1 MKKNLFFFLVAGMA
15 FASCV
20 SDETVGE
27 QGVKEPAK
35 LTFSSPLMQS
45 NGGTRANYYGEI
57 GDHMYSGSST
67 IYHYPKEE
75 DFLIYAV
82 QHEGE
87 FAGWTSATPH
97 EINGKVVK
105 YDMNVDGWAPK
116 TDGGGYY
123 YWPAGKM
130 SFAAS
135 SPADLECT
143 GATRTYGADGVTIEN
158 FEVNADAEH
167 HYDLLY
173 SNRTLN
179 QTAEKMKDAA
189 SYYSGIPIDFKHAL
203 SSVRFSIKNESE
215 ANVFLTS
222 IKVYGVKYKGTF
234 EEQLN
239 EATNA
244 QDPKW
249 TVDDDK
255 IASDA
260 AYIGFQGSVQFQAAP
275 LYVAQLA
282 AEDTDAPGEDEK
294 CNQLLLMPQ
303 TLTDDATVVV
313 TYTVNGSARSKTA
326 KLNAGIDVL
335 GHPVPAWEPGV
346 RYTYRL
352 VYGKA
357 AADQD
362 RIYFAPGAAEWTDHE
377 VIVVEL

>member
-1 MKKNLFFFLVAGMA
+1 
-15 FASCV
+15 
-20 SDETVGE
+20 
-27 QGVKEPAK
+27 
-35 LTFSSPLMQS
+35 
-45 NGGTRANYYGEI
+45 
-57 GDHMYSGSST
+57 
-67 IYHYPKEE
+67 
-75 DFLIYAV
+75 
-82 QHEGE
+82 
-87 FAGWTSATPH
+87 
-97 EINGKVVK
+97 
-105 YDMNVDGWAPK
+105 
-116 TDGGGYY
+116 
-123 YWPAGKM
+123 
-130 SFAAS
+130 
-135 SPADLECT
+135 
-143 GATRTYGADGVTIEN
+143 
-158 FEVNADAEH
+158 
-167 HYDLLY
+167 
-173 SNRTLN
+173 
-179 QTAEKMKDAA
+179 
-189 SYYSGIPIDFKHAL
+189 
-203 SSVRFSIKNESE
+203 
-215 ANVFLTS
+215 
-222 IKVYGVKYKGTF
+222 
-234 EEQLN
+234 LN

>member
-1 MKKNLFFFLVAGMA
+1 MKKNLFFFLAAGMA

-20 SDETVGE
+20 SDQTVGE

-82 QHEGE
+82 QHEGD
-87 FAGWTSATPH
+87 FARWTSATPH

-135 SPADLECT
+135 SPADLECA

-158 FEVNADAEH
+158 FEVNGNAEH

-179 QTAEKMKDAA
+179 KTAEDMLDAA

-215 ANVFLTS
+215 ANVFLKS
-222 IKVYGVKYKGTF
+222 IKVFGVKYKGTF
-234 EEQLN
+234 KEQLN
-239 EATNA
+239 ETTNV

-249 TVDDDK
+249 TLNDDLVT
-255 IASDA
+255 SGN

-275 LYVAQLA
+275 YYVAQLA
-282 AEDTDAPGEDEK
+282 AEDTDAPDENEK

-303 TLTDDATVVV
+303 TLTDAATVVV
-313 TYTVNGSARSKTA
+313 TYTVNGSERSKTA

-335 GHPVPAWEPGV
+335 GNSVSAWDPGV

-362 RIYFAPGAAEWTDHE
+362 RIYFAPGAAEWTDHAVV
-377 VIVVEL
+377 VIEL